1 MRFNKQ
7 ELITLAVQ
15 PSQKFDKEG
24 ILFLRERQEGFFR
37 RTERNESKRAKR
49 SHLRELS
56 CYRGTNNKVS
66 TERWCR
72 LRGNLL
78 FYLKGREQWSEP
90 AGLIVLEQ
98 CTVRIEEEGEVP
110 VPAPQGQGI
119 TSPSGTPTTPTGGN
133 GAGHGELFY
142 YPFILVFD
150 GGSGQQTQ
158 QLGAL
163 SEEERDGW
171 VRALRHAGH
180 DCVRARLLSLRHS
193 IEALRLRRRGSPQPP
208 SVTSLSSALLS
219 PSVGDLH
226 LDIHAWRLKQG
237 TTLDPSE
244 VPLCEVSLSCDNLLC
259 DGHGRPPN
267 PMLLIHAFIPLEGAW
282 VECARTEVVERS
294 SNPVF
299 LSTALFR
306 ASEGLGHETK
316 IRISAYDVR
325 ERLSRT
331 ATPLGAAVATLGS
344 LWSSGRSRLPLRSP
358 HSPCPPGEV
367 VEGGAAVG
375 FVTASV
381 WVFEMEEEGE
391 SLVSGGGGK
400 GSHES
405 TPVHSLPESQ
415 PVQTETAPGQPPCH
429 RRSLSLPPRLNPLG
443 GTSGVWGVG
452 SRPGGGA
459 VRLPAQSRNLPLL
472 HANATI
478 HSFRLHSGLGGD
490 ISVHEMMAESR
501 LCFAIPRQLLA
512 LWMQEEKELLQ
523 EVAGVGELR
532 EPWRGRQL
540 ALLDRHLHLL
550 RLYSH
555 AKQSLEAHA
564 GVYFKASS
572 RKEDRSLEFA
582 PVNLHLQRMWAQ
594 NESLGTKGGVLHVV
608 TVGAFAAHCH
618 PKNTGGLLQ
627 LLHKLKESAAASNGD
642 ICQGP
647 DKIAVAYDAVQA
659 IKQLRREVV
668 EGMRS
673 LMGLAGEKRSA
684 GMIPISEDMI
694 RKTRTLLSL
703 WDPGLVEEALAFVE
717 ENKVSPTG
725 AGPAPMPG
733 SCCAAED
740 SSGCHSN
747 MRENE
752 AKCKNGLEKE
762 EDENKEVVLNN
773 HEKSQTKLQDN
784 LIRESLALKMADFL
798 PKDKM
803 SLDLQSPDG
812 LTTPDSPRCIK
823 AFWNTQN
830 QSSHQTCMSQSQIS
844 SSPGKSSACP
854 GKESEV
860 NEVKDSRG
868 EDRVG
873 GDMSESEGLEPEGR
887 RFLDTQAMCSSPSA
901 NYYRPTEEPEPW
913 DLTQLNIEASMMCLV
928 SKVKFLCGR
937 CSSPALRLRERPKP
951 MSVPLIARGSGTGPR
966 VKALEANPLNN
977 SGLPVVT
984 EQPKGNGEMKT
995 VDTDGPGQDSS
1006 LENQALLGKASL
1018 SDGAEKEHDGES
1030 LSPGSPAA
1038 KEVEFEKDECVE
1050 PEKSVLLPKT
1060 ETLKNGDLKSDKSK
1074 HVTISTPGRNKFTE
1088 GLDLGTLSDWR
1099 RELRPSMRKLRQ
1111 AMDGLLKTARLTHSV
1126 FRLREDPMEA
1136 QKACS
1141 IRYRRD
1147 VCFSQALTALI
1158 AGLMARLWCEAPDP
1172 GFIMALVAL
1181 GPLACFEGLLGR
1193 KGAGGDEEDQE
1204 SDMWGDMAVAV
1215 EDLSTVTFRL
1225 VAHRPSSQGP
1235 ESSSSR
1241 TPMPRVSGSRAA
1253 LAVSLPVPD
1262 SLLSRVALVRTGS
1275 GGATATKS
1283 FRVTPVFFDVGIH
1296 GWVEASAAGTT
1307 GVQSRRPEE
1316 RSNADN
1322 FERLHEYYHRYRKLR
1337 LPPEEGRRP
1346 YVAALQPTLGELIKA
1361 LRQSVQ
1367 SSRPK
1372 NVEVLHLAASI
1383 CRRMKGLR
1391 FTSCKSAK
1399 DRSGMSV
1406 TLEQVQVLA
1415 TQYDLSPME
1424 IQLALDCMR
1433 SEGCR
1438 RENLFKNTGSRRYA
1452 FSSQQMAS
1460 LPKAYRPPPGTYG
1473 SGQT

>member
-110 VPAPQGQGI
+110 IPALQGPGI
-119 TSPSGTPTTPTGGN
+119 TSPSGTPTTPTGNN
-133 GAGHGELFY
+133 GTSHGELFY

-150 GGSGQQTQ
+150 GGSGQQHQ

-193 IEALRLRRRGSPQPP
+193 IEALRLRRRGSPQP
-208 SVTSLSSALLS
+208 SSITSLSSSLLS
-219 PSVGDLH
+219 PSMGDLH

-306 ASEGLGHETK
+306 ASEGLGPETK

-405 TPVHSLPESQ
+405 TPVHSLPEAQ
-415 PVQTETAPGQPPCH
+415 AVQSESTPAGQPPCH

-443 GTSGVWGVG
+443 GTGGVWGVG
-452 SRPGGGA
+452 SRPGSGA

-501 LCFAIPRQLLA
+501 LCFAVPRQLLA

-594 NESLGTKGGVLHVV
+594 NESLGTKGGVLHVI

-627 LLHKLKESAAASNGD
+627 LLHKLKESAAAANNSD

-725 AGPAPMPG
+725 SGPALLPG
-733 SCCAAED
+733 SCCAAEE
-740 SSGCHSN
+740 SSGCN
-747 MRENE
+747 IREND

-762 EDENKEVVLNN
+762 GEEEKGPMLDI
-773 HEKSQTKLQDN
+773 HEKTK
-784 LIRESLALKMADFL
+784 I
-798 PKDKM
+798 KDKM
-803 SLDLQSPDG
+803 TLELQSPDG

-823 AFWNTQN
+823 AFWNIQN
-830 QSSHQTCMSQSQIS
+830 QSSHQSCMSQSQTS
-844 SSPGKSSACP
+844 SSPAKCP
-854 GKESEV
+854 ALNQSGKEQVEASEV
-860 NEVKDSRG
+860 KSLRG
-868 EDRVG
+868 EEKVVA
-873 GDMSESEGLEPEGR
+873 DMSESEGLEPEGR

-951 MSVPLIARGSGTGPR
+951 MTVPLIARGSGVGPR
-966 VKALEANPLNN
+966 VKALEANPSSNP
-977 SGLPVVT
+977 GLSVVT
-984 EQPKGNGEMKT
+984 EQPKGNGEMKAVE
-995 VDTDGPGQDSS
+995 VDGGPGQDTS
-1006 LENQALLGKASL
+1006 LENQALLDKTPL
-1018 SDGAEKEHDGES
+1018 SDGVDKGRDSDS
-1030 LSPGSPAA
+1030 LSPGSPTP
-1038 KEVEFEKDECVE
+1038 KEVELEKEEFSE
-1050 PEKSVLLPKT
+1050 PEKSALLPKSDT
-1060 ETLKNGDLKSDKSK
+1060 STPKIGVSKSEKPKQVS
-1074 HVTISTPGRNKFTE
+1074 ISTPGRNKFTE

-1126 FRLREDPMEA
+1126 FRLREDPIEA

-1193 KGAGGDEEDQE
+1193 RGGGGGEEEDQE

-1225 VAHRPSSQGP
+1225 VAHRPSAQGN

-1275 GGATATKS
+1275 GGATSTKS

-1296 GWVEASAAGTT
+1296 GWVEATTAGTT
-1307 GVQSRRPEE
+1307 GVNSRRPEE